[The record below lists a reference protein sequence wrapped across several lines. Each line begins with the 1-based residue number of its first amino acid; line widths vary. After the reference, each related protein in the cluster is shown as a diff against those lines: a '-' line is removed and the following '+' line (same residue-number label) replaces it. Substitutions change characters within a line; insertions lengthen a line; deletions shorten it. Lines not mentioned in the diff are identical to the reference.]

1 MTLSMYLKAP
11 PRIIYDDALHT
22 YVVVEDDGTLR
33 AVPSMSQRLEDAERE
48 CRRILG
54 VEHVGFRPNYGG
66 VSDEVLANARARGSA
81 IDDACS
87 LIMEGR
93 FTAADW
99 LRLHDEAKPY
109 VLAYQ
114 DFWKLDPVTY
124 RDEDPTLRVQT
135 PLYCRQ
141 LDTCCMPD
149 WHDDVSVNDL
159 KAQDKASREWGL
171 RLAMMALAH
180 GDATI
185 ERSIWLR
192 PKLKTRQ
199 YEVHTRNQMDRR
211 IFSKWDSQVVE
222 AICLQDYDAE
232 AIKQW
237 FKEGQ
242 R

>member
-1 MTLSMYLKAP
+1 MYLKPQPA
-11 PRIIYDDALHT
+11 ILFDDQTHT
-22 YVVVEDDGTLR
+22 YAIEEEGAIR
-33 AVPSMSQRLEDAERE
+33 PVPSFSQRLEDAEHA
-48 CRRILG
+48 CRTILG
-54 VEHVGFRPNYGG
+54 VDHVGFQPNYGG

-87 LIMEGR
+87 LVMEGR
-93 FTAADW
+93 FTFKHW
-99 LRLHDEAKPY
+99 MRLHAEAKPY

-114 DFWKLDPVTY
+114 AWWK
-124 RDEDPTLRVQT
+124 RDAVACDATLRVQT
-135 PLYCRQ
+135 PLYDRV
-141 LDTCCMPD
+141 LDTCCTPD
-149 WHDDVSVNDL
+149 WYDEVSVNDV

-180 GDATI
+180 GSATI

-199 YEVHTRNQMDRR
+199 IEIHRRNEGDRR
-211 IFSKWDSQVVE
+211 IFSPWDKQVVA
-222 AICLQDYDAE
+222 AICRQDYTAE

-237 FKEGQ
+237 YAAGQ

>member
-1 MTLSMYLKAP
+1 MSLKLSLTAP
-11 PRIIYDDALHT
+11 PQIVFREADHT
-22 YVVVEDDGTLR
+22 YWIIDAETRGKTE
-33 AVPSMSQRLEDAERE
+33 VPSFSQRLEDAERE

-93 FTAADW
+93 FTANDW
-99 LRLHDEAKPY
+99 IKLHREAKDY
-109 VLAYQ
+109 VMAYLT
-114 DFWKLDPVTY
+114 WWRGSKPVG
-124 RDEDPTLRVQT
+124 TLRVQT

-149 WHDDVSVNDL
+149 FHDDESVNDV
-159 KAQDKASREWGL
+159 KAQAKQSREWGL

-180 GDATI
+180 GSATI
-185 ERSIWLR
+185 ERAIWLR
-192 PKLKTRQ
+192 PHLKRSQ

>member
-93 FTAADW
+93 FTANDW
-99 LRLHDEAKPY
+99 IKLHREAKDY
-109 VLAYQ
+109 VMAYLT
-114 DFWKLDPVTY
+114 WWRGSKPEL
-124 RDEDPTLRVQT
+124 
-135 PLYCRQ
+135 
-141 LDTCCMPD
+141 
-149 WHDDVSVNDL
+149 
-159 KAQDKASREWGL
+159 GL
-171 RLAMMALAH
+171 RL
-180 GDATI
+180 
-185 ERSIWLR
+185 
-192 PKLKTRQ
+192 
-199 YEVHTRNQMDRR
+199 
-211 IFSKWDSQVVE
+211 
-222 AICLQDYDAE
+222 
-232 AIKQW
+232 
-237 FKEGQ
+237 Q
-242 R
+242 RARHAPAD

>member
-1 MTLSMYLKAP
+1 MTSFALYLKP
-11 PRIIYDDALHT
+11 PHRIIFEEATHRYF
-22 YVVVEDDGTLR
+22 VVEDDGEQR
-33 AVPSMSQRLEDAERE
+33 EVPSFSKRLEDAERE
-48 CRRILG
+48 CRTLLG

-99 LRLHDEAKPY
+99 MRLHEQAKPY
-109 VLAYQ
+109 VLAFQ
-114 DFWKLDPVTY
+114 DF
-124 RDEDPTLRVQT
+124 LRPFGPILRADLCVQT
-135 PLYCRQ
+135 PLYCRK

-149 WHDDVSVNDL
+149 FHDDESVNDL
-159 KAQDKASREWGL
+159 KAQDKPNREWGL

-180 GDATI
+180 GEATT

-192 PKLKTRQ
+192 PKLKTRS
-199 YEVHTRNQMDRR
+199 YEVHTRNQGNPK
-211 IFSKWDSQVVE
+211 IFSTWDYQVVE

-237 FKEGQ
+237 FREGQ